1 MAWYEVKLVG
11 EGSTI
16 PDGNNIIYPI
26 ALPSTENKQYV
37 ENVVNEIA
45 LAIDM
50 GDMKIAQ
57 MPDAIRNIRSCGL
70 IPTRLVFATSE
81 YTSSD
86 LLDPYPPEV

>member
-1 MAWYEVKLVG
+1 MIINSLIIGNSGPE
-11 EGSTI
+11 I
-16 PDGNNIIYPI
+16 PDGNNIIYPV

-57 MPDAIRNIRSCGL
+57 MPDAIRNIKDCGL
-70 IPTRLVFATSE
+70 IATRLVFATAE

-86 LLDPYPPEV
+86 LPNPYPPEV

>member
-1 MAWYEVKLVG
+1 MIFNTIIRGKGAE
-11 EGSTI
+11 I
-16 PDGNNIIYPI
+16 PDGNNIEYPI
-26 ALPSTENKQYV
+26 ALPSSENKQYV

-57 MPDAIRNIRSCGL
+57 MPDAIRNIRDCGL
-70 IPTRLVFATSE
+70 IATRLVFATAE

-86 LLDPYPPEV
+86 LPDPYPRED